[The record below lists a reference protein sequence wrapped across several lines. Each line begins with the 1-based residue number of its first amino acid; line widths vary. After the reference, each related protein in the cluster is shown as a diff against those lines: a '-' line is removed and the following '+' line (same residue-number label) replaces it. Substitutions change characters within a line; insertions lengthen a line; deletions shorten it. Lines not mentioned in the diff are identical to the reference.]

1 MISEAQNKSMGLA
14 NESAD
19 APNTVTAVSRM
30 LNSYHFAGSGIYKP
44 LSIIA
49 DSIAD
54 ATEIWKLKREL
65 VEPVE
70 KINNE

>member
-1 MISEAQNKSMGLA
+1 MIEQAQNKSMGA
-14 NESAD
+14 PDESAD
-19 APNTVTAVSRM
+19 APTTVTAVSRM

-54 ATEIWKLKREL
+54 ATEVWKLKREL
-65 VEPVE
+65 VEPAE
-70 KINNE
+70 KTNNE